1 MSDIIGLE
9 TVSLLYGRYF
19 ISISHE
25 NMWKYGIWPQHSVIA
40 TREQLSKY
48 QKEKISLARRDIRK
62 AEIPNHVMGES

>member
-1 MSDIIGLE
+1 
-9 TVSLLYGRYF
+9 
-19 ISISHE
+19 
-25 NMWKYGIWPQHSVIA
+25 MWKYGIWPQHSVIA